1 MSEELCLTD
10 IKLIYLF
17 RDKTKENLVKNIK
30 ITGTNLTNEEIE
42 EKIDS
47 GDLAAFSSIL
57 QVEITLGQYKFFFLQ
72 KLPTRS
78 KNCSIKLTKKIIFI

>member
-1 MSEELCLTD
+1 MSEELCLID

-57 QVEITLGQYKFFFLQ
+57 QVEITLEQYKFFFSSKITNTQQ
-72 KLPTRS
+72 KLF
-78 KNCSIKLTKKIIFI
+78 N

>member
-1 MSEELCLTD
+1 MREELCLID

-57 QVEITLGQYKFFFLQ
+57 QVEITLGQYKFFFF
-72 KLPTRS
+72 
-78 KNCSIKLTKKIIFI
+78 KNYQHAAKIVQLNFQKKIIFI